1 MKRVLALALAI
12 VLLSAPIVQAHA
24 ATLPASP
31 IVYALNEWNT
41 TTKKVDLYS
50 QKVDVILV
58 NYSPSMVTED
68 GELMI
73 AFSWGGQ
80 GYCFFV
86 PFDDAIL
93 FAADIIE
100 KYDWAG
106 GQFVAYGS
114 DESFSFGLVDS
125 INTRKEVAVLL
136 KILYLV
142 SFSE

>member
-1 MKRVLALALAI
+1 MKRVFSLALVI
-12 VLLSAPIVQAHA
+12 VLLSVPIVQAQA
-24 ATLPASP
+24 ATLPTSP
-31 IVYALNEWNT
+31 IVYALNEWGA

-58 NYSPSMVTED
+58 NCSPSMITED
-68 GELMI
+68 GDLMI

-86 PFDDAIL
+86 PFDDAVL
-93 FAADIIE
+93 FSADIIE
-100 KYDWAG
+100 KYNWDA
-106 GQFVAYGS
+106 GQFVVYGS

-125 INTRKEVAVLL
+125 INTRKEVAALL
-136 KILYLV
+136 KILYWV